1 MERHDS
7 YEDRSSF
14 DEDDH
19 EEDAS
24 GNAMMSI
31 FASYYGIEETEQTK
45 RPPADLIDSAHFDS
59 NAFVKVIL
67 YTSTCSICSQ
77 TWSSVR
83 EMQLHCSFL
92 STEHLR

>member
-14 DEDDH
+14 DDDDH
-19 EEDAS
+19 ENDDGEDAS

-31 FASYYGIEETEQTK
+31 FASYYGIEETTQAK

-59 NAFVKVIL
+59 NAFVKV
-67 YTSTCSICSQ
+67 TH
-77 TWSSVR
+77 VVNR
-83 EMQLHCSFL
+83 L
-92 STEHLR
+92 SCHGI